1 MELAMESPE
10 VNVSKSPGQSL
21 TIMTLL
27 MGVERANSA
36 GFVHGG
42 EIMKLVDTAAGVTG
56 MKHTRGRV
64 VTAHVD
70 SLSFHAPVHIGD
82 LVSLTSIVT
91 QVWRTSMEVEVSVTR
106 EDPRSGEG
114 ELTTTAYLTMVC
126 VNEQG
131 TPIPVPQIETLSE
144 VERRRQHQADA
155 RRQSRFEL
163 KSHLEKT

>member
-1 MELAMESPE
+1 
-10 VNVSKSPGQSL
+10 
-21 TIMTLL
+21 
-27 MGVERANSA
+27 
-36 GFVHGG
+36 
-42 EIMKLVDTAAGVTG
+42 
-56 MKHTRGRV
+56 
-64 VTAHVD
+64 
-70 SLSFHAPVHIGD
+70 
-82 LVSLTSIVT
+82 
-91 QVWRTSMEVEVSVTR
+91 MEVEVSVTR